1 MSIKNKLVT
10 AVTTAGLLAGLFGSA
25 FVPAARA
32 ANNANDA
39 SIGVVCNSADN
50 TGSVV
55 SNANTC
61 TWVSSVAPVIT
72 TTYTM
77 DGVDIGTYS
86 WTIGSGVT
94 LSNYAVSHTGT
105 AGAGAPV
112 YNVALVGSVLSVNVS
127 AQAAGAGTLV
137 VALTLA
143 KGSAGKV
150 TIESA
155 SGTAGTGRT
164 LTVASVAAAK
174 AGKSTAY
181 TSVAADQT
189 TTRTLSDDV
198 TATNA
203 DTGGDKVG
211 TAVNGTSTVNNSVDY
226 ITTGHTSANADTG
239 SYQVAYIIED
249 AYGTAVDI
257 SAKQFTAS
265 TTCGGVDIG
274 AADTDADDEPGVTS
288 SVAVGSNVGALF
300 VTVDHPGADKGCVAT
315 VTVTELATGLLIDTW
330 SIGFLGETTSLTL
343 SGPSYLASDLLNDND
358 LEEQLTV
365 VAKDKNGIVRP
376 GTFANPTFTV
386 TDELGVDI
394 NETFLDS
401 AANGGTADNNIWDL
415 DPAVCASGKEGKTR
429 TIYAEGETLVATG
442 KTKSNTLTITC
453 TGKLAYV
460 SAIAFEK
467 ASYYPSEAATVAF
480 TMKDS
485 AGRVAGVG
493 SYMSN
498 AGFAMSNSPATGGS
512 ATTEPATA
520 IASVGGGLAGILVVE
535 DGLYEFSYVMGSAA
549 GVAGFLFDIADNDGV
564 TALSQQGLFTVKTVV
579 TAAFAAVSDATLT
592 TGAKKKV
599 ATATFGAAVGKKV
612 AFVLENASGVTKTY
626 YRKANASG
634 VAKYTIALRGTW
646 TVYATFGDEI
656 TDRVTLRK

>member
-1 MSIKNKLVT
+1 
-10 AVTTAGLLAGLFGSA
+10 
-25 FVPAARA
+25 VPSVRA
-32 ANNANDA
+32 AANALDPA
-39 SIGVVCNSADN
+39 LTSVACTGADN
-50 TGSVV
+50 TGTVTD
-55 SNANTC
+55 NANTC
-61 TWVSSVAPVIT
+61 TWASTVAPVIT
-72 TTYTM
+72 TTYTF
-77 DGVDIGTYS
+77 DGVDVGTYS
-86 WTIGSGVT
+86 WTMGSGVT
-94 LSNYAVSHTGT
+94 LSNYSVVSTGNPIWN
-105 AGAGAPV
+105 AAI
-112 YNVALVGSVLSVNVS
+112 VGSTLNVNVTT
-127 AQAAGAGTLV
+127 QAAAAGTIEV
-137 VALTLA
+137 TITLA

-150 TIESA
+150 TITSA
-155 SGTAGTGRT
+155 SGTAASGQAV
-164 LTVASVAAAK
+164 TVASIASAK

-181 TSVAADQT
+181 TSVAASQT

-198 TATNA
+198 TAALTVA
-203 DTGGDKVG
+203 GQAQDA

-226 ITTGHTSANADTG
+226 ITAGFTSANADTG
-239 SYQVAYIIED
+239 SYQVAYIIKD
-249 AYGTAVDI
+249 AYGTPVDI

-274 AADTDADDEPGVTS
+274 ASSAAAADEPGVTS

-315 VTVTELATGLLIDTW
+315 VTVTELATGVVIDTW
-330 SIGFLGETTSLTL
+330 SIGFLGETASLTL
-343 SGPSYLASDLLNDND
+343 TGPKYLAANLTNDTD
-358 LEEQLTV
+358 LEDQITV

-376 GTFANPTFTV
+376 GTFAAQTFTV

-394 NETFLDS
+394 AETFVDS
-401 AANGGTADNNIWDL
+401 AANGGVAEDGIWDL
-415 DPAVCASGKEGKTR
+415 DNAVCAADKEGKTR

-442 KTKSNTLTITC
+442 KTKSNVLTITC

-467 ASYYPSEAATVAF
+467 TSYYPSEAATVVF

-498 AGFAMSNSPATGGS
+498 AGFAMTNSPANAAGGS
-512 ATTEPATA
+512 ATTEPATTIVSA
-520 IASVGGGLAGILVVE
+520 TLAGILVVE
-535 DGLYEFSYVMGSAA
+535 DGIYEFDYVMGTAA

-579 TAAFAAVSDATLT
+579 TSAFAAVSDATISA
-592 TGAKKKV
+592 GAKKKI
-599 ATATFGAAVGKKV
+599 ATATFGAAAGKKV

-656 TDRVTLRK
+656 TDTVTLRK

>member
-1 MSIKNKLVT
+1 
-10 AVTTAGLLAGLFGSA
+10 
-25 FVPAARA
+25 
-32 ANNANDA
+32 
-39 SIGVVCNSADN
+39 
-50 TGSVV
+50 
-55 SNANTC
+55 
-61 TWVSSVAPVIT
+61 VAPVIT
-72 TTYTM
+72 TTYTF
-77 DGVDIGTYS
+77 DGVDVGTYS
-86 WTIGSGVT
+86 WTMGSGVT
-94 LSNYAVSHTGT
+94 LSNYSVVSTGN
-105 AGAGAPV
+105 PV
-112 YNVALVGSVLSVNVS
+112 WNAAIVGSTLNVNVTT
-127 AQAAGAGTLV
+127 QAAAAGTIEV
-137 VALTLA
+137 TITLA

-150 TIESA
+150 TITSA
-155 SGTAGTGRT
+155 SGTAASGQAV
-164 LTVASVAAAK
+164 TVASIASAK

-198 TATNA
+198 TAALTVA
-203 DTGGDKVG
+203 GQAQDA

-226 ITTGHTSANADTG
+226 ITAGFTSANADTG

-274 AADTDADDEPGVTS
+274 AASADADDEPGVTS

-315 VTVTELATGLLIDTW
+315 VTVTELATGVVIDTW
-330 SIGFLGETTSLTL
+330 SIGFLGETASLTL
-343 SGPSYLASDLLNDND
+343 TGPKYLAANLTNDTD
-358 LEEQLTV
+358 LEDQITV

-376 GTFANPTFTV
+376 GTFAAQTFTV

-394 NETFLDS
+394 AETFVDS
-401 AANGGTADNNIWDL
+401 AANGGVAEDGIWDL
-415 DPAVCASGKEGKTR
+415 DNAVCAADKEGKTR

-442 KTKSNTLTITC
+442 KTKSNVLTITC

-467 ASYYPSEAATVAF
+467 TSYYPSEAATVVF

-498 AGFAMSNSPATGGS
+498 AGFAMTNSPANAAGGS
-512 ATTEPATA
+512 ATTEPATTIVSA
-520 IASVGGGLAGILVVE
+520 TLAGILVVE
-535 DGLYEFSYVMGSAA
+535 DGIYEFDYVMGTAA

-579 TAAFAAVSDATLT
+579 TSAFAAVSDATISA
-592 TGAKKKV
+592 GAKKKI
-599 ATATFGAAVGKKV
+599 ATATFGAAAGKKV

-656 TDRVTLRK
+656 TDTVTLRK

>member
-1 MSIKNKLVT
+1 MT

-32 ANNANDA
+32 AAALNPVLT
-39 SIGVVCNSADN
+39 SVECTGADN
-50 TGSVV
+50 TGTVTD
-55 SNANTC
+55 NANTC
-61 TWVSSVAPVIT
+61 TWVSTVAPVIK
-72 TTYTM
+72 TTYTLS
-77 DGVDIGTYS
+77 GVDVGAYS
-86 WTIGSGVT
+86 FALASTNT
-94 LSNYAVSHTGT
+94 LTNYAVTDSGAGT
-105 AGAGAPV
+105 ATWTT
-112 YNVALVGSVLSVNVS
+112 ALVGNTLNVNVS
-127 AQAAGAGTLV
+127 ANTGVRVIV
-137 VALTLA
+137 VTLTLG
-143 KGSAGKV
+143 KGSTGKV
-150 TIESA
+150 TIA
-155 SGTAGTGRT
+155 SPLGTAATGQT
-164 LTVASVAAAK
+164 VTVASIASAK

-181 TSVAADQT
+181 TSVAASQT

-198 TATNA
+198 TAALTVA
-203 DTGGDKVG
+203 GQAQDA

-226 ITTGHTSANADTG
+226 ITAGFTSANLDTG

-249 AYGTAVDI
+249 AYGTPVDI

-274 AADTDADDEPGVTS
+274 AASGDADDEPGVTS

-315 VTVTELATGLLIDTW
+315 VTVTELATGLVIDTW
-330 SIGFLGETTSLTL
+330 SIGFLGETASLTI
-343 SGPSYLASDLLNDND
+343 SGPQYLATDLADDDD
-358 LEEQLTV
+358 LEDQLTV

-376 GTFANPTFTV
+376 GTFAPQTFTV

-401 AANGGTADNNIWDL
+401 AANGGTAEDGIWDL

-467 ASYYPSEAATVAF
+467 ASYYPSEIATVVF

-498 AGFAMSNSPATGGS
+498 AGFAMTNSVTAANGGS

-520 IASVGGGLAGILVVE
+520 INSLTTTNGILVVE
-535 DGLYEFSYVMGSAA
+535 DGIYELEYIMGSLA
-549 GVAGFLFDIADNDGV
+549 GVAGFLFDITDNDGV
-564 TALSQQGLFTVKTVV
+564 TPLNQQSLFTVKTVV
-579 TAAFAAVSDATLT
+579 TSAFAAASDATLT
-592 TGAKKKV
+592 TGAKKKI
-599 ATATFGAAVGKKV
+599 ATATFGAAAGKKV

-656 TDRVTLRK
+656 TDTVTLRK